1 MAWIRMLDEEEVAA
15 RGGRLARLYRGNTD
29 PEHGTV
35 DNVLKIH
42 SLRPETLD
50 GHARLYHSVMHDPGR
65 LDAADRE
72 TLAVLVSAAN
82 HCVY

>member
-1 MAWIRMLDEEEVAA
+1 MAWIHVLDESEVAR
-15 RGGRLARLYRGNTD
+15 RGGRLHRLYRGSVD

-50 GHARLYHSVMHDPGR
+50 GHARLYRSVMHDPGR
-65 LDAADRE
+65 LDAVDRE
-72 TLAVLVSAAN
+72 TIAVLVSAAN
-82 HCVY
+82 GCRY

>member
-1 MAWIRMLDEEEVAA
+1 MLDEDEVAQA
-15 RGGRLARLYRGNTD
+15 GGRLARLYRGNLD
-29 PEHGTV
+29 PERGTV
-35 DNVLKIH
+35 DNILKIH

-82 HCVY
+82 GCHY